1 MPSPTPHHVVLYTR
15 VGCHLCD
22 VARSTIEAVRARH
35 PFTLEEIDIET
46 DDDLIREFG
55 VRIPVVVVDGDETFE
70 IEVPAGRFAA
80 LVRM

>member
-1 MPSPTPHHVVLYTR
+1 MPPPTPHHVVLYAR

-35 PFTLEEIDIET
+35 PFIFEEVDIAT
-46 DDDLIREFG
+46 DDGLIRDFG
-55 VRIPVVVVDGDETFE
+55 ARIPVVVVDGDEVFE
-70 IEVPAGRFAA
+70 VEVPAGRFAA